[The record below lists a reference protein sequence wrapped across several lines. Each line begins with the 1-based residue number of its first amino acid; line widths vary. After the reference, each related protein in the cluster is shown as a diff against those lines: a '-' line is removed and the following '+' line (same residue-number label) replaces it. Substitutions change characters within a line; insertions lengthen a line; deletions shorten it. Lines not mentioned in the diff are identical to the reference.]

1 MEYKNDKTANRRRYK
16 SRYHSP
22 HNYKAKSPGNGTRAP
37 ILIGV
42 ATFLV
47 LASLVLIFTFG
58 DSIYTFLD
66 NVLHPTLK
74 PEEATLGVV
83 IATEPALPSEAE
95 PEPMTEAPTQNPSVT
110 PSEGASEASAVQ
122 SNEFNRLLAA
132 AGLKAESLTN
142 SQMIFVESA
151 GTSAKVY
158 TYEKGTDGIWKPKFD
173 TIAGFVG
180 TGGKAATVGPE
191 DDTTPIGTYAIE
203 YAMGTNADP
212 GTALDY
218 TMIYDGLQ
226 WVTDPASQNYNRLV
240 DLDTPV
246 DYSTSQD
253 LSIYTRSY
261 PYAVVFN
268 YNRDPVNPALGC
280 ARFLHVAEGPT
291 YGGVGI
297 AENSLQEIL
306 LWLTPE
312 ANPTIS
318 IF

>member
-1 MEYKNDKTANRRRYK
+1 MDYKNDKTANRRRYK

-22 HNYKAKSPGNGTRAP
+22 HNYKAKTPGTGTRAP
-37 ILIGV
+37 VLIGA

-83 IATEPALPSEAE
+83 IATEPAPPSEAE
-95 PEPMTEAPTQNPSVT
+95 PEPMTEAPTQNAAVAPT
-110 PSEGASEASAVQ
+110 GASEGASEAPAAQ
-122 SNEFNRLLAA
+122 NNEFSRLLTA
-132 AGLKAESLTN
+132 AGLKA

-158 TYEKGTDGIWKPKFD
+158 TYEKGSDGVWKPKFD

-180 TGGKAATVGPE
+180 TGGTAANVGPA
-191 DDTTPIGTYAIE
+191 DDKTPTGTYSIE
-203 YAMGTNADP
+203 YAMGTNMDP
-212 GTALDY
+212 GTALNY
-218 TMIYDGLQ
+218 TTIYYGLN
-226 WVTDPASQNYNRLV
+226 WVTDPASVNYNRLV
-240 DLDTPV
+240 DADTPV
-246 DYSTSQD
+246 DYTSFQD
-253 LSIYTRSY
+253 LSEYTRSY

-268 YNRDPVNPALGC
+268 YNRDPVNPAMGC
-280 ARFLHVAEGPT
+280 ARFLHVADAPT

-297 AENSLQEIL
+297 SENSLQDIL

-312 ANPTIS
+312 AAPTIS